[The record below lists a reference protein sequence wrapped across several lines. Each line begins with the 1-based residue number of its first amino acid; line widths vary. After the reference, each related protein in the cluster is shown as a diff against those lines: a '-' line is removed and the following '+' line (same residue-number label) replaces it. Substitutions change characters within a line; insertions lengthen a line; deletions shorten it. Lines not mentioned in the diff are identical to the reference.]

1 MAEQIVMKSLLKAIR
16 TPKYFQTVP
25 VIVEIAEGV
34 EVIPVASQI
43 TKVLNVDLGQVIPF
57 INSFSMVIPTDFV
70 GPLSNMQYVKRVHLD
85 KPMYALEGPG
95 LPPLPTFTDP
105 AKLLNEMMKG
115 PLMVDANHGWIG
127 TFEVNKA
134 TGIYELHNRGFK
146 GQGVKVWVLDTG
158 VDQTNPQLQGVVAG
172 AHSSTLGTPHDLNGH
187 GTWCC
192 SRIVGQLYTHP
203 ILGLTCLGGAPE
215 CELHSVKVLTD
226 LGFGNTSDILKGMQ
240 MALDAGADVISMSL
254 GGDASNDETDLQDP
268 MVLFIEKA
276 TQEYPHT
283 IWFIAAGNSG
293 SEGEKAGKTVG
304 IPGNA
309 PSCISV
315 GAMSLVDMQ
324 RAYYSS
330 TGPVYGGEIKPDIVG
345 IGGGMAREGG
355 KKGVGDLF
363 SGSAF
368 GSQLDP
374 TDYMI
379 DGWAVLKGTSM
390 ATPEI
395 SAICALF
402 HQVLG
407 RGMLTAKDLKL
418 LFAKYGLPK
427 TNEYG
432 HGLINAT
439 WILQALGQA

>member
-1 MAEQIVMKSLLKAIR
+1 
-16 TPKYFQTVP
+16 
-25 VIVEIAEGV
+25 
-34 EVIPVASQI
+34 
-43 TKVLNVDLGQVIPF
+43 
-57 INSFSMVIPTDFV
+57 
-70 GPLSNMQYVKRVHLD
+70 MQYVKRVHLD
-85 KPMYALEGPG
+85 KTMYALEGPG
-95 LPPLPTFTDP
+95 GLPPLPVLGDP
-105 AKLLNEMMKG
+105 TKLLDEMMKG

-134 TGIYELHNRGFK
+134 TGIYELHSRGFK

-158 VDQTNPQLQGVVAG
+158 VDQTHPQLQGVIAG
-172 AHSSTLGTPHDLNGH
+172 AYSTTLGTPHDSNGH
-187 GTWCC
+187 GSWCC

-215 CELHSVKVLTD
+215 CELYSVKVLTD

-240 MALDAGADVISMSL
+240 MALDAGADIISMSL
-254 GGDASNDETDLQDP
+254 GGDGDAGENGQGGEEEDP
-268 MVLFIEKA
+268 MTIFINKA
-276 TQEYPHT
+276 AETNPHT
-283 IWFIAAGNSG
+283 IFCIAAGNSG
-293 SEGEKAGKTVG
+293 SDGEKAGSTVG

-309 PSCISV
+309 TEAVTV
-315 GAMSLVDMQ
+315 GAASLVDGGA

-330 TGPVYGGEIKPDIVG
+330 TGPTLQAKRVKPDIMG
-345 IGGGMAREGG
+345 IGGGAAKSGG

-374 TDYMI
+374 TDYLI

-395 SAICALF
+395 AAICALF
-402 HQVLG
+402 HQATNKL
-407 RGMLTAKDLKL
+407 LTARDLKAI
-418 LFAKYGLPK
+418 FAKYGLPK

-432 HGLINAT
+432 YGLINAT
-439 WILQALGQA
+439 WVLQALGQ

>member
-1 MAEQIVMKSLLKAIR
+1 MAEQIVMKSLLKAIK

-25 VIVEIAEGV
+25 VIVEVAEGV
-34 EVIPVASQI
+34 EVIPVASEI

-57 INSFSMVIPTDFV
+57 INSFSMVIPTDFI

-85 KPMYALEGPG
+85 KTMYALEGPG
-95 LPPLPTFTDP
+95 GLPPLPVIGDP
-105 AKLLNEMMKG
+105 TRLLDEMMKG
-115 PLMVDANHGWIG
+115 PLMVEANHGWIG

-134 TGIYELHNRGFK
+134 SGLYELHNRGFK

-158 VDQTNPQLQGVVAG
+158 VDQTNPQLQGIVAG
-172 AHSSTLGTPHDLNGH
+172 AHSTTLGTPHDMNGH
-187 GTWCC
+187 GTWCA

-203 ILGLTCLGGAPE
+203 VLGLTCLGGAPE
-215 CELHSVKVLTD
+215 CELHTVKVLTD
-226 LGFGNTSDILKGMQ
+226 LGFGNTSDILAGMQ

-254 GGDASNDETDLQDP
+254 GGDGDAEGEEEDLMTVFINKAAETN
-268 MVLFIEKA
+268 
-276 TQEYPHT
+276 PHT
-283 IWFIAAGNSG
+283 IFCIAAGISG
-293 SEGEKAGKTVG
+293 SDGEKAGSTVG

-309 PSCISV
+309 EEAVTV
-315 GAMSLVDMQ
+315 GALSLVDMV

-330 TGPVYGGEIKPDIVG
+330 TGPTLQAKRVKPDIMG
-345 IGGGMAREGG
+345 IGGGLAKSGG

-374 TDYMI
+374 TDYLI

-390 ATPEI
+390 ATPEV
-395 SAICALF
+395 AAVLALW
-402 HQVLG
+402 HQVTG
-407 RGMLTAKDLKL
+407 KMLTARDAKTI
-418 LFAKYGLPK
+418 FAKFGLPK

-432 HGLINAT
+432 FGMLNAT